1 MKYLRNWDNKT
12 WLSSKEYI
20 ISFHKY
26 LKSKIKINKST
37 KILDIGC
44 GRANIISHLNSKY
57 KFLRKPIGIDI
68 IKSKDIKKDILFKKS
83 DAIKYLKNSKE
94 VFDLILIKQTIHFF
108 NKKEV
113 KILLNLAKKHLS
125 KKGKIFIFSLITTK
139 NELPTFKKMKEQLN
153 KSLEIDKNLV
163 GEIKANFKK
172 YQQNCFKFKVK
183 IAKRDYLKMLK
194 KRYISCLLKFTNK
207 DIKIGIKEL
216 NLKYKK
222 DIQFYDKLNCL
233 IYRN

>member
-1 MKYLRNWDNKT
+1 M
-12 WLSSKEYI
+12 
-20 ISFHKY
+20 
-26 LKSKIKINKST
+26 
-37 KILDIGC
+37 
-44 GRANIISHLNSKY
+44 
-57 KFLRKPIGIDI
+57 
-68 IKSKDIKKDILFKKS
+68 
-83 DAIKYLKNSKE
+83 
-94 VFDLILIKQTIHFF
+94 
-108 NKKEV
+108 
-113 KILLNLAKKHLS
+113 
-125 KKGKIFIFSLITTK
+125 IFIFSLTTTK

-183 IAKRDYLKMLK
+183 IAKKDYLKMLK